1 MPKPLVLPGG
11 DLPVVMADAGPWI
24 TLAYADALELLL
36 APGWPLVMVDMV
48 LEELTR
54 SDTPTSQR
62 IATWVAEQRIF
73 VLATEVCRRSSG
85 RRQRHLG
92 EMAIQEAMHALALNV
107 PPRRGVF
114 LFEDHKIARA
124 SFLLPAGCSKVTTR
138 SWLMFLERQGWL
150 ESAGL
155 SCVST
160 APPLP
165 ASRFRATRP
174 LRSGPPAAR
183 CAGPR

>member
-62 IATWVAEQRIF
+62 IATWVAEQGIF
-73 VLATEVCRRSSG
+73 VLATEVCRRSGG

>member
-1 MPKPLVLPGG
+1 MPKPLVIPGG

-24 TLAYADALELLL
+24 TLAYADALDLLL

-54 SDTPTSQR
+54 SDTPSSQR
-62 IATWVAEQRIF
+62 ITTWVAERGIP
-73 VLATEVCRRSSG
+73 VLATEVFRRSGG

-92 EMAIQEAMHALALNV
+92 EMAIQEAMHTLALSE

-138 SWLMFLERQGWL
+138 AWLLFLERQGWL
-150 ESAGL
+150 DSACTIERRAIEAGRL
-155 SCVST
+155 FSR
-160 APPLP
+160 LRFP
-165 ASRFRATRP
+165 AD
-174 LRSGPPAAR
+174 
-183 CAGPR
+183 

>member
-1 MPKPLVLPGG
+1 MPKPVVLPGG

-36 APGWPLVMVDMV
+36 VPGWPLMMVDMV

-54 SDTPTSQR
+54 SDPPTSQR
-62 IATWVAEQRIF
+62 IATWVAERGIP
-73 VLATEVCRRSSG
+73 VLATEVCRRSGG

-92 EMAIQEAMHALALNV
+92 EMAIQEAMQAMALSV

-138 SWLMFLERQGWL
+138 AWLMWLERKGWL
-150 ESAGL
+150 ESAGAVERRAIAAGRL
-155 SCVST
+155 FSRLRF
-160 APPLP
+160 PPD
-165 ASRFRATRP
+165 
-174 LRSGPPAAR
+174 
-183 CAGPR
+183 